1 MKQKIHP
8 DYHNDC
14 KVVCAC
20 GNTFLTGSTLPEIRV
35 ELCNQCHPFYTGKQK
50 FVDTARRVE
59 KFQEKMGRVAA
70 AAAVRKGKKAK
81 KAVAA
86 KKREVKKTETKKEK

>member
-20 GNTFLTGSTLPEIRV
+20 GNTFLTGSTLSEIRV

-59 KFQEKMGRVAA
+59 KFSERAGKKDVASA
-70 AAAVRKGKKAK
+70 TRKGKKVK
-81 KAVAA
+81 KAATVA
-86 KKREVKKTETKKEK
+86 KKTEKKEA